1 MMDRDALI
9 KDLENAVARGTAESR
24 LAALW
29 HATDLL
35 IAGRYSEDEIW
46 TFGEVIGLL
55 AAEIELA
62 ARAELARRLAPSANA
77 PVKVVNGLASDDAI
91 DVAGPVL
98 RRSERLD
105 DRALIEN
112 ARCKGQAHLL
122 AISQRRSLSE
132 DVTDVLVTHGNREV
146 VRSVTRNQGARFSD
160 SGFWHLVRRSE
171 HDMIL
176 AECVGM
182 RKDIPRHHFQKLI
195 AKASDEVKARLAA
208 ANPGVADEVRHVVA
222 DVAGTIQGK
231 FGPVSPSYF
240 EAKRFVGELYRSG
253 HLSPNKVC
261 EFARSRQF
269 EKVTVALSLL
279 CELPVDVVERAL
291 LDDRCDMV
299 LILAKACDLSWTVT
313 KFLLLLRAPD
323 AGISAHDLDDALSN
337 FDRLTVATARQ
348 VLRFYRS
355 RREDQ
360 ASVSGQNRLAPLHR
374 M

>member
-1 MMDRDALI
+1 MSDGDALI
-9 KDLENAVARGTAESR
+9 QELESAVSRGTTESR

-77 PVKVVNGLASDDAI
+77 PVKVINRLASDDAI

-98 RRSERLD
+98 RQSERLD
-105 DRALIEN
+105 DRTLIEN
-112 ARCKGQAHLL
+112 ARSKSQDHLL

-132 DVTDVLVTHGNREV
+132 EVTDVLVTRGDREV
-146 VRSVTRNQGARFSD
+146 ARAVTANQGARFSD

-171 HDMIL
+171 NDIIL
-176 AECVGM
+176 AERVGT

-195 AKASDEVKARLAA
+195 AKASDEVKARLVA
-208 ANPGVADEVRHVVA
+208 ANPRMAEEVRHVVA
-222 DVAGTIQGK
+222 DVTGAIQAK
-231 FGPVSPSYF
+231 FGPASRSYF
-240 EAKRFVGELYRSG
+240 EAKRFVGALYCAGNLNPDQICEL
-253 HLSPNKVC
+253 
-261 EFARSRQF
+261 ARSHKF
-269 EKVTVALSLL
+269 EEVTIALSLL

-313 KFLLLLRAPD
+313 KFLLSLRAPD
-323 AGISAHDLDDALSN
+323 ANISAHDLDDALNN
-337 FDRLTVATARQ
+337 FERLSVATARQ

-355 RREDQ
+355 RRDS
-360 ASVSGQNRLAPLHR
+360 ASVSASSWLPPLHR